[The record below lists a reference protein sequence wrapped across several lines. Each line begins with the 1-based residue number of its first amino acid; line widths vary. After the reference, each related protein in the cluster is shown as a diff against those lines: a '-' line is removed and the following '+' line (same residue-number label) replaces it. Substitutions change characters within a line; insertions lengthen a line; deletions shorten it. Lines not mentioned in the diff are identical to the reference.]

1 MKLPTHECPYGLLA
15 RRMLDDAGFE
25 TDERLLVSREQVDE
39 FKTEHGV
46 DTTPQVFVDGK
57 RIGGSDELAD
67 YLNTASQD

>member
-1 MKLPTHECPYGLLA
+1 
-15 RRMLDDAGFE
+15 MLDDAGFE